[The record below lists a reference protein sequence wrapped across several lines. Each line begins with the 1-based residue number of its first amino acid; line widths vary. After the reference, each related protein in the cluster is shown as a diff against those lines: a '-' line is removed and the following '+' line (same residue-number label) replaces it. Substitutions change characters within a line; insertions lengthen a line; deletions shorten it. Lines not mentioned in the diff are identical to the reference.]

1 MIILAQLVKKAKFM
15 VWLPILVVVWCF
27 TFSYLLGNV
36 VQAQERYQDR
46 LTSYI
51 AYDLGK
57 VNMGKDTKIFIDGKR
72 PVCLEAL
79 NAEKKY
85 KIFHVMNNSLVRT
98 DVDFFGPYLSHH
110 LNKDIVVHLNK
121 EIAKGKKYQ
130 IISAHALYLLLT
142 DGQNIIIY
150 IR

>member
-1 MIILAQLVKKAKFM
+1 
-15 VWLPILVVVWCF
+15 
-27 TFSYLLGNV
+27 
-36 VQAQERYQDR
+36 
-46 LTSYI
+46 
-51 AYDLGK
+51 
-57 VNMGKDTKIFIDGKR
+57 
-72 PVCLEAL
+72 
-79 NAEKKY
+79 
-85 KIFHVMNNSLVRT
+85 MNNSLVRT